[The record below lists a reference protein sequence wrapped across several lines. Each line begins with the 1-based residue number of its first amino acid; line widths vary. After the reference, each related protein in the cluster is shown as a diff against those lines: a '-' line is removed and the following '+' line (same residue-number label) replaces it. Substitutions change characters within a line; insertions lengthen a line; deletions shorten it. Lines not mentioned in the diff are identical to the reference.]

1 MGSPGVVKSI
11 EAHCHNLS
19 RRRQSAGYDTAGG
32 QRCDA
37 EMQLICPTQ
46 AKITA
51 PGPLRMSSPPL
62 QKYFCFPESKS
73 RLYSPCPVPQRGVA
87 QRHETRGGMRWTLVV
102 PVTNG
107 ARADGKVVWSWR
119 LDAGVKLVEATSQA
133 TETKKPISGES
144 TKQPLTPS
152 RAGMPGDS
160 GGLVVTNSCAFY
172 FAREAA
178 GASRARHSP
187 RPLGADVDASL
198 GRFTPRERG
207 LLSCRHCEERSDE
220 AIQLSIRYAEAG
232 LLRLRSQ

>member
-1 MGSPGVVKSI
+1 
-11 EAHCHNLS
+11 
-19 RRRQSAGYDTAGG
+19 
-32 QRCDA
+32 
-37 EMQLICPTQ
+37 MQLICPTQ

-198 GRFTPRERG
+198 GHFHAARTWTLVLPSLRGTER
-207 LLSCRHCEERSDE
+207 RSNP
-220 AIQLSIRYAEAG
+220 AFYP
-232 LLRLRSQ
+232 LRRSWIASLTLAMTA